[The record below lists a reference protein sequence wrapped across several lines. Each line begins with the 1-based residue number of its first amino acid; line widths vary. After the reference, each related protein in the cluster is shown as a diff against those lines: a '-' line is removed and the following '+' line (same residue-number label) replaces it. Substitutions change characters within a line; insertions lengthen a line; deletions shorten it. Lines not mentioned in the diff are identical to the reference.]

1 MWLSKKMPAP
11 PTVKPI
17 CATFL
22 IILSLFGGNISANIP
37 YFVWITPVIRQKID
51 AESHLFLSEPPRFE
65 HYFYYSVSQCGQRPN
80 NPTFSPIGRDETV
93 G

>member
-1 MWLSKKMPAP
+1 MWLSKKCPHPDGKAYMCD
-11 PTVKPI
+11 I
-17 CATFL
+17 FN
-22 IILSLFGGNISANIP
+22 ILSPLGVILSASIP
-37 YFVWITPVIRQKID
+37 YFVRIAPVIRHKID

-93 G
+93 D